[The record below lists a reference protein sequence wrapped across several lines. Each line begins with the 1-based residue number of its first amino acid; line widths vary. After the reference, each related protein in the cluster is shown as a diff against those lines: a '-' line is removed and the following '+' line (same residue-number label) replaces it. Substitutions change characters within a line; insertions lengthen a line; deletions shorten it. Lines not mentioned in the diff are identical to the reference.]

1 VHTAEDQPYVDYLKD
16 DLGFDSVDPQV
27 SGNTLRVYTDA
38 LEQIHKLLP
47 KGTPRSV
54 LSLRGRLS
62 VRPLTKE
69 AVGAPVKEQTK
80 GMFGNTALGDNPTIF
95 LRRTGPEGTSD
106 YFEKIRTVQHEWF
119 HAFDDYML
127 THFSDS
133 YKYDLKS
140 GQVSALRSREDII
153 EQSRMASSDAAK
165 LSGMRPEL
173 FEVWD
178 RLRLAVIT
186 PDVRGGRPN
195 MAARVE
201 TKEGDYVSRNWE
213 MMSRAFEQYME
224 VKEAAS
230 IGEPAMLSR
239 GVTYPFADEMK
250 VLEPLFDDL
259 FAGLKVRKAKTR
271 GKREIPT
278 WYGAAPVIGAGAV
291 APTPDNTTPEL

>member
-1 VHTAEDQPYVDYLKD
+1 
-16 DLGFDSVDPQV
+16 
-27 SGNTLRVYTDA
+27 
-38 LEQIHKLLP
+38 
-47 KGTPRSV
+47 
-54 LSLRGRLS
+54 
-62 VRPLTKE
+62 
-69 AVGAPVKEQTK
+69 
-80 GMFGNTALGDNPTIF
+80 MGDNPTIF

-119 HAFDDYML
+119 HALDDYML

-178 RLRLAVIT
+178 RLRLAIIT

-195 MAARVE
+195 MAARIE
-201 TKEGDYVSRNWE
+201 DDSGDYVNRNWE

-224 VKEAAS
+224 VKEATS
-230 IGEPAMLSR
+230 VGEPAMLSR
-239 GVTYPFADEMK
+239 GVSYPYADEMK

-271 GKREIPT
+271 FKKEIPT
-278 WYGAAPVIGAGAV
+278 WYGAAPVIGVGVAGQKEGATEV
-291 APTPDNTTPEL
+291 APPL